1 MKGKIFLRMIKD
13 KILQH
18 PLFDDPFVRTISS
31 LEHFDI
37 VYARKFATLY
47 YPHIL
52 RTRLYQANTLG
63 ITLDENIQFVLA
75 QILHDEYGSG
85 DINLVHAEKY
95 RNFLRAVDVDLNTID
110 EFKIIPELDMYIQTM
125 MRLTQ
130 SSHWLEAVA
139 AVGIASEWPIPKLY
153 RQFLNGLRKIPGIND
168 DDLELFIEH
177 MDLDVEHSSQ
187 IEEALLPYLDDK
199 ESQVR
204 VERGVQVNLDS
215 RRVFH
220 SGLYREVFK

>member
-1 MKGKIFLRMIKD
+1 MKGKIFLGMVKE

-31 LEHFDI
+31 LEYFDI
-37 VYARKFATLY
+37 VRARRFAILY

-52 RTRLYQANTLG
+52 RTRLYQANALG
-63 ITLDENIQFVLA
+63 ITMDERIQFVLA
-75 QILHDEYGSG
+75 QILHDEYGAG
-85 DINLVHAEKY
+85 EIMNAHAEQY
-95 RNFLRAVDVDLNTID
+95 RNFLRALNVNLDCIE
-110 EFKIIPELDMYIQTM
+110 EFEIIPELDMYIHTM

-130 SSHWLEAVA
+130 TGHWLEAIA

-153 RQFLNGLRKIPGIND
+153 KLFLNGLRNIPGIKD

-177 MDLDVEHSSQ
+177 MDLDIEHSSQ
-187 IEEALLPYLDDK
+187 IEEALAPYLEDTK
-199 ESQVR
+199 SQHR
-204 VERGVQVNLDS
+204 VERGIAVNLDS

-220 SGLYREVFK
+220 AGLYREIFE